1 MPRIFDN
8 IQSDLLP
15 AITELLP
22 ESSRFDACVGYF
34 NLRGWRALSTQI
46 DEWAESER
54 DYPHVRILVGMQGR
68 PEEDVRTMFGR
79 LTEAEKVDNAT
90 ADRLRTEVAKELRE
104 QLSFGIP
111 SQSDEV
117 SLRAL
122 SRQLREGRLEVRVF
136 LRHKLHA
143 KLYLCHRDD
152 PASPIIG
159 FVGSSNLTFSGLKH
173 QGELNVDVV
182 EQDAAL
188 KLAGWFT
195 DRWTDKF
202 AIDVSDELADIIDES
217 WAAETPRD
225 PYLVYLKMAYH
236 LSQEAR
242 AGLTEFTVPP
252 EFADDILDFQE
263 KALGIAARHL
273 DRRGGVIIGD
283 VVGLGK
289 TMVGSALAKVYQED
303 FGSDTLI
310 LCPPNLQEMWQGY
323 VDRFRLLAKVV
334 PLSMASTVLPE
345 LRRYRVV
352 LIDESHNLRNREG
365 KTYAVVRD
373 YIEANGAKCILLSAT
388 PYNMAFEDLSSQ
400 LRLFIGEEQDLGIRP
415 EKLLAEIGE
424 AEFLKKADG
433 RPTSIRAFEA
443 SRHADDWRDLM
454 RLYMVRRTKTFIR
467 QHYADTDEQGRQF
480 LTFRNGELS
489 YFPDRVAIK
498 VQPKILSDDDQY
510 ALLFSDGVVDEINS
524 LLLPRYGMAKYIS
537 GDENLSAAE
546 DAIVEGLSRAGTR
559 LVGFTRTGL
568 FKRLESS
575 GAVFLKSVERHIV
588 RNLMFLHAI
597 ENGLEVP
604 VGPQPAN
611 LFQGD
616 DKAPEEL
623 LDSDIEAGDV
633 AASELSLEAL
643 MEEAASRYN
652 ALAEANSSQVR
663 WLRSDLLSGQFAK
676 DLMVDSQSLL
686 DLLNRFGAWDQAG
699 DVKVNELVR
708 ILSDEHPNEK
718 VVVFTE
724 YADTAAYLGD
734 ALLKRGVT
742 EFEVVTGANKKPTSA
757 VCRFSPNSNKILG
770 KPDGPELRVLVAT
783 DVLSEGQNL
792 QDAAIVVSYDLPW
805 AIIRLVQRAG
815 RVDRIGQRAAE
826 VRIYSFMPAD
836 GLESILSLR
845 ARLKQRLLENDEVVG
860 SDEHFFDKDEEK
872 QILEGVY
879 DESSKLFDD
888 DAKDVDLASFA
899 YQIFTDAVAQDPSLE
914 AVVAN
919 LPDVVYATKALKA
932 GNGPGGVLVF
942 TSTASGVDHLIRLDE
957 SSKIVSESP
966 LAILQAAA
974 CGPSTEGLEHLDDHH
989 KLVRAGV
996 ERAAEIGPV
1005 TPEGALSGVRK
1016 RIYLR
1021 LRAWSEEARNTLM
1034 YPPELEPA
1042 LGAIYGHPLR
1052 EHAKDVIVR
1061 NIKAGKE
1068 DADLAAICVQL
1079 HKEGNLVWVSGD
1091 MSDDELRIVCSMGLA
1106 Q

>member
-1 MPRIFDN
+1 MPKIFDN
-8 IQSDLLP
+8 IENDLLP
-15 AITELLP
+15 AIKELLP
-22 ESSRFDACVGYF
+22 LSSRFDACVGYF

-54 DYPHVRILVGMQGR
+54 DYPHARILIGMQGR

-79 LTEAEKVDNAT
+79 LKEAERVDLAT
-90 ADRLRTEVAKELRE
+90 ADRLKREVAKELRE

-159 FVGSSNLTFSGLKH
+159 FVGSSNLTFSGLQH

-195 DRWTDKF
+195 DRWTDNF
-202 AIDVSDELADIIDES
+202 AIDVSDELADIIDDS
-217 WAAETPRD
+217 WASETPRD

-236 LSQEAR
+236 LSREAR
-242 AGLTEFTVPP
+242 AGITEFAVPP
-252 EFADDILDFQE
+252 EFAGDLFDFQE

-289 TMVGSALAKVYQED
+289 TMVGSALAKVFQED

-310 LCPPNLQEMWQGY
+310 LCPPNLQAMWQSY
-323 VDRFRLLAKVV
+323 VDHYRLIAKVV
-334 PLSMASTVLPE
+334 PLSRASTVLPE

-365 KTYAVVRD
+365 MTYAVVRD
-373 YIEANGAKCILLSAT
+373 YIQANGSKCILLSAT
-388 PYNMAFEDLSSQ
+388 PYNMAYSDLASQ
-400 LRLFIGEEQDLGIRP
+400 LRLFIGEEDDLGIRP

-424 AEFLKKADG
+424 AEFLQKAD

-443 SRHADDWRDLM
+443 STHPDDWRDLM
-454 RLYMVRRTKTFIR
+454 SKYMVRRTKTFIR
-467 QHYADTDEQGRQF
+467 EHYADTDEHGRQF
-480 LTFRNGELS
+480 LTFPNGELS

-498 VQPKILSDDDQY
+498 VQPEIMSDDDQY
-510 ALLFSDGVVDEINS
+510 ALLFSEDVVDVING
-524 LLLPRYGMAKYIS
+524 LLLPRYGMAQYLYDDEELS
-537 GDENLSAAE
+537 GAE
-546 DAIVEGLSRAGTR
+546 EAIVERLSRAGTR

-575 GAVFLKSVERHIV
+575 GSVFLKSVQRHIV
-588 RNLMFLHAI
+588 RNLMFLYAI
-597 ENGLEVP
+597 ETGLDVP

-611 LFQGD
+611 LFQD
-616 DKAPEEL
+616 DDRAPEEL
-623 LDSDIEAGDV
+623 LDADSETEDV
-633 AASELSLEAL
+633 AASELSIDAL
-643 MEEAASRYN
+643 MDEAAIRYN

-663 WLRSDLLSGQFAK
+663 WLRSDLLNEQFAK
-676 DLMVDSQSLL
+676 DLMADSEALL
-686 DLLNRFGAWDQAG
+686 ELLNRFGAWDQAG
-699 DVKVNELVR
+699 DVKVDELVR
-708 ILSDEHPNEK
+708 ILTEEHPGEK

-724 YADTAAYLGD
+724 YADTATYLGD
-734 ALLKRGVT
+734 ALSKRGV
-742 EFEVVTGANKKPTSA
+742 EDFEVVTGANKNPASA
-757 VCRFSPNSNKILG
+757 VCRFSPKSNAILG
-770 KPDGPELRVLVAT
+770 TPDGPELRLLVAT

-815 RVDRIGQRAAE
+815 RVDRIGQRASE
-826 VRIYSFMPAD
+826 VKIYSFMPAE
-836 GLESILSLR
+836 GLESILALR

-860 SDEHFFDKDEEK
+860 SDEHFFDEDEEK
-872 QILEGVY
+872 LILRGVY
-879 DESSKLFDD
+879 DESSELFDD
-888 DAKDVDLASFA
+888 DAKDVDLASYA
-899 YQIFTDAVAQDPSLE
+899 YQIFTDAVSQNPQLE
-914 AVVAN
+914 ADVAN
-919 LPDVVYATKALKA
+919 LPDVVYATKNLTA
-932 GNGPGGVLVF
+932 GSGPAGVLVF
-942 TSTASGVDHLIRLDE
+942 TSTASGVDHLIRVDE

-966 LAILQAAA
+966 LAILNAAA
-974 CGPSTEGLEHLDDHH
+974 CEPSAQGLDHLDDHH
-989 KLVRAGV
+989 KLVRVGV

-1005 TPEGALSGVRK
+1005 TTEGALSGVRK
-1016 RIYLR
+1016 RIYLQ
-1021 LRAWSEEARNTLM
+1021 LRAWSDEVRHTLM

-1079 HKEGNLVWVSGD
+1079 HKEGNLVWDSGD
-1091 MSDDELRIVCSMGLA
+1091 MSEDELRIVCSMGLA
-1106 Q
+1106 